1 MKILYS
7 YCNPSLNSDV
17 VIYLLVL
24 PFFSFELIF
33 RLDLAGF
40 IHSSANRKGRLW
52 KFEIVSPCDHRLHSQ
67 ESHKRVFFIDS
78 FAPSFQSHL
87 RCSYSFLMFSN
98 EIKLQE
104 HFSPSKVLCG
114 DATLR
119 LTLCHIYS

>member
-24 PFFSFELIF
+24 PFFSFELIL

-67 ESHKRVFFIDS
+67 ESHKQYIGE
-78 FAPSFQSHL
+78 
-87 RCSYSFLMFSN
+87 FSLL
-98 EIKLQE
+98 IALHQA
-104 HFSPSKVLCG
+104 SS
-114 DATLR
+114 
-119 LTLCHIYS
+119 LTYDVVTAF

>member
-7 YCNPSLNSDV
+7 YCNRSLNCDV

-52 KFEIVSPCDHRLHSQ
+52 KFEIVSLGDHRLYSQ
-67 ESHKRVFFIDS
+67 ESHKQYTGEFSLLIALHQAS
-78 FAPSFQSHL
+78 SLTL
-87 RCSYSFLMFSN
+87 RCSNSFLMFSN

-119 LTLCHIYS
+119 PTLC